1 MDKIILADIRVMGT
15 HGVNPLEKIV
25 KQPFSISA
33 DIYLDLQTAAAS
45 DDIEDT
51 VDYGALYHQIKN
63 HAENS
68 RYNLLEALA
77 GSIADLLLEDP
88 RVLRVE
94 IKVEKTQTRAGSS
107 VFPAAVVLERK
118 RPAGRR
124 KSAKAE
130 GSPAS

>member
-1 MDKIILADIRVMGT
+1 MDKIVLADIRVMGT
-15 HGVNPLEKIV
+15 HGVNPLEKIL
-25 KQPFSISA
+25 KQPFIISVA
-33 DIYLDLQTAAAS
+33 IYLDLQAAALS
-45 DDIEDT
+45 DDLEDT
-51 VDYGALYHQIKN
+51 VDYGALYHQIKD

-77 GSIADLLLEDP
+77 GSIADLLLEDS
-88 RVLRVE
+88 RVRKVE

-118 RPAGRR
+118 RPAGRK
-124 KSAKAE
+124 KSAQAE